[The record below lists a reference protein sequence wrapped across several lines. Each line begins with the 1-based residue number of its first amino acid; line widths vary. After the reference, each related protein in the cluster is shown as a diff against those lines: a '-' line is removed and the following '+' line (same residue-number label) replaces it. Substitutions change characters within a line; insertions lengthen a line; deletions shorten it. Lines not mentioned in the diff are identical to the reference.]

1 MARHAYGQYC
11 GLAHALDIVGQRWAL
26 LIVRDLLVGPRRYT
40 DLKQGLPGIPSNIL
54 SARLK
59 ELEDADVIARRA
71 LPRPSNAVVYELTDY
86 GNALEDAVKSLG
98 RWGARTLGEP
108 DPDDAVTVDS
118 MVMTLRST
126 FHPDVARDVT
136 LTYELRLGPIVLSA
150 RIDRGE
156 LEVVEGA
163 ADRPDLVIE
172 TGPAVKAL
180 MAREITPE
188 DAIALGSVSVT
199 GDPALLATFADIFSI
214 P

>member
-1 MARHAYGQYC
+1 M
-11 GLAHALDIVGQRWAL
+11 
-26 LIVRDLLVGPRRYT
+26 
-40 DLKQGLPGIPSNIL
+40 
-54 SARLK
+54 
-59 ELEDADVIARRA
+59 
-71 LPRPSNAVVYELTDY
+71 
-86 GNALEDAVKSLG
+86 
-98 RWGARTLGEP
+98 GARTLGEP

-118 MVMTLRST
+118 MVMALRST
-126 FHPDVARDVT
+126 FHPDAARDVT

-150 RIDRGE
+150 RIDRGA

-180 MAREITPE
+180 MARELTPPE

-199 GDPALLATFADIFSI
+199 GDPALLATFADVFSI